1 MLQNSTESLGSRTN
15 TGKPDGRL
23 ASSVYQE
30 DTTKTPPILPAPAAR
45 PLVPPG
51 FSNAFVEKKV
61 QSQTSNIALEPKA
74 HAAARV
80 DKMPSIP
87 QFDGQ
92 LERNQSAAE
101 PTAGNRNEKGI
112 SDNIGV
118 HQKYTLPSGGI
129 SSSTEFASKILKG
142 TEDWEVD
149 AMDKYSMEKQS
160 MSKNSGSVR
169 KDSSIS
175 ILEEFF
181 GNTLS
186 KSGVNLPTYI
196 ESQQLNTDADIMVSS
211 VPESSKF
218 AR

>member
-1 MLQNSTESLGSRTN
+1 
-15 TGKPDGRL
+15 
-23 ASSVYQE
+23 
-30 DTTKTPPILPAPAAR
+30 
-45 PLVPPG
+45 
-51 FSNAFVEKKV
+51 
-61 QSQTSNIALEPKA
+61 
-74 HAAARV
+74 
-80 DKMPSIP
+80 MPSIP

-149 AMDKYSMEKQS
+149 AMDKYSIEKQS

-186 KSGVNLPTYI
+186 KSGGNLPTYI
-196 ESQQLNTDADIMVSS
+196 EVWQLILVFLCS
-211 VPESSKF
+211 VFTFLHVWMCHVDLFLSLYTSIRYSHIIVLKTILCPYDL
-218 AR
+218 